1 MQSDGEG
8 KGVEFQSEPF
18 AFKRCT
24 SRQGQTERGVRELW
38 CGSGESVSGGGGEKR
53 RGYGEQKTQGWLRIG
68 AGGEGRRAET
78 YDVHQL
84 GVSLS
89 GRSIGG
95 GWDG

>member
-38 CGSGESVSGGGGEKR
+38 CGSGDSVSGGGGESVHELKECTVR
-53 RGYGEQKTQGWLRIG
+53 RHATWPL
-68 AGGEGRRAET
+68 GRQAA
-78 YDVHQL
+78 
-84 GVSLS
+84 
-89 GRSIGG
+89 
-95 GWDG
+95 